1 MKRFWKEVGVDADR
15 VVTLDGRPVRTPGRT
30 PLALPTPALAAL
42 VADEWRAVGETIDP
56 RAMPLT
62 GLANAAIDRIA
73 PAPAAFAAGLA
84 AYADSDLLYYRAESP
99 EALVARQRA
108 AWDPWLDWARAR
120 YDVHFETVSGVM
132 PRAQPAAT
140 LARLGEAVAAGDPF
154 TLAGLSP
161 VVTITGSLV
170 LALALLDRA
179 GDADTLWA
187 AAQVDQTFQAEQW
200 GEDALAAQALANARR
215 DYDAAV
221 AFLNAL
227 RTCG

>member
-42 VADEWRAVGETIDP
+42 VADEWRGVGETIDP